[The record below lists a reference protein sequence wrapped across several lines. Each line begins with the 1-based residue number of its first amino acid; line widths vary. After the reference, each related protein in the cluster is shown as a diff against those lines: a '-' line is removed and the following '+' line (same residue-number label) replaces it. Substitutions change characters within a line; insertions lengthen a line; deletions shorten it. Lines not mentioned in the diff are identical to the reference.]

1 MDVLNYL
8 EPKFHPIL
16 ISGLGDIA
24 IFAYKRRTLYFYL
37 YSWVVPHGTRRQYS
51 SLQPEPQLT
60 CPVEKVAIFQ
70 NSHCLLL
77 ALNTPLLIHQH
88 VETENIAS

>member
-24 IFAYKRRTLYFYL
+24 IFAYKRRILYKVTTQISKEPYL
-37 YSWVVPHGTRRQYS
+37 A
-51 SLQPEPQLT
+51 
-60 CPVEKVAIFQ
+60 AIFS
-70 NSHCLLL
+70 NVVKDLYG
-77 ALNTPLLIHQH
+77 P
-88 VETENIAS
+88 

>member
-24 IFAYKRRTLYFYL
+24 IFAYKRRILYLNYLWVRSTDNVVLYSTLYPR
-37 YSWVVPHGTRRQYS
+37 VPTGFTA
-51 SLQPEPQLT
+51 PTPW
-60 CPVEKVAIFQ
+60 CPV
-70 NSHCLLL
+70 
-77 ALNTPLLIHQH
+77 LNPLWDRPQ
-88 VETENIAS
+88 T

>member
-24 IFAYKRRTLYFYL
+24 IFAYKRRILYLSRLRLVHFVGLLRPLTLL
-37 YSWVVPHGTRRQYS
+37 GLVVIVRR
-51 SLQPEPQLT
+51 
-60 CPVEKVAIFQ
+60 A
-70 NSHCLLL
+70 LLL
-77 ALNTPLLIHQH
+77 RHL
-88 VETENIAS
+88 

>member
-24 IFAYKRRTLYFYL
+24 IFAYKRRTLYVDEIATEATFFGLLYL
-37 YSWVVPHGTRRQYS
+37 
-51 SLQPEPQLT
+51 
-60 CPVEKVAIFQ
+60 
-70 NSHCLLL
+70 
-77 ALNTPLLIHQH
+77 
-88 VETENIAS
+88 